1 MISGHTTPRIR
12 RRRGPDDD
20 CTCSVVCH
28 RPVAVAFDVVETLMP
43 LEPLRER
50 FTAIGLPP
58 HLLDLQP
65 MTDMPADP

>member
-1 MISGHTTPRIR
+1 MIAPVAWCAM
-12 RRRGPDDD
+12 PL
-20 CTCSVVCH
+20 

-65 MTDMPADP
+65 MSDMPADP